1 VNHPTLT
8 QAGHLDKSGKVKA
21 HAHRAGLPGKVISFC
36 IVPLHPAYPARA
48 GRGTFRS
55 SSVRHPKPFPE
66 LNSEPILKQVQHK
79 VQNDTLGRRPFMDLK
94 IERLD
99 FPEGCNII
107 FGQTHFIKT
116 VEDLY
121 EIIIG
126 AVPNAKFGI
135 GFCEASG
142 ACLVRGEGNDEGL
155 KELAMKNA
163 LRIGAG
169 HTFNIILK
177 DAFPINI
184 LNAVKMCQE
193 VCNIFCATAN
203 PLEVILAQ
211 SEQGR
216 GVLGVIDGSFPKG
229 MEKEDGVA
237 WRKELLRKFKY
248 KL

>member
-1 VNHPTLT
+1 
-8 QAGHLDKSGKVKA
+8 
-21 HAHRAGLPGKVISFC
+21 
-36 IVPLHPAYPARA
+36 
-48 GRGTFRS
+48 
-55 SSVRHPKPFPE
+55 
-66 LNSEPILKQVQHK
+66 
-79 VQNDTLGRRPFMDLK
+79 MDLK
-94 IERLD
+94 VERLD

-107 FGQTHFIKT
+107 LGQTHFIKT

-142 ACLVRGEGNDEGL
+142 HCLVRGEGNDEEL

-163 LRIGAG
+163 MRIGAG

-216 GVLGVIDGSFPKG
+216 GVLGVIDGSSPKG